1 MMSGLFEFIKSNM
14 FCVVLLA
21 TALQAVGTFVLAL
34 FSFYGLSINESKDA
48 YIDGVS
54 KVEIKTGWLRVSQI
68 ALILLL
74 LGILFSGL
82 ASLAS
87 AS

>member
-1 MMSGLFEFIKSNM
+1 MIGLFEFIKSNM
-14 FCVVLLA
+14 FCVALLA
-21 TALQAVGTFVLAL
+21 TALQAVGTLVLAL
-34 FSFYGLSINESKDA
+34 FSFYGLSITESKEA
-48 YIDGVS
+48 YIEGVP
-54 KVEIKTGWLRVSQI
+54 KVVIKNGWLRASQV
-68 ALILLL
+68 ALLLLL